1 MTTTSKILR
10 LTFINAAGKKRNL
23 NVPEAAEG
31 LEAYT
36 VKAAM
41 EKMAQNNAFADEN
54 GDLYTAVDSAAYVE
68 RTVNS
73 VFDNSEDK

>member
-1 MTTTSKILR
+1 MTTTTKTLR

-23 NVPEAAEG
+23 NLPDAAEG
-31 LEAYT
+31 LEAAT

-54 GDLYTAVDSAAYVE
+54 GDLYTAIDSAAYVE

-73 VFDNSEDK
+73 VFGHSEDK